1 MFQTEVCIETL
12 SKNATARWKRK
23 SILTADPCLS
33 TKESKRLDSFL
44 ISHQPENFL
53 RLRTYSLAH
62 SHKISHNED
71 LPEITGELINLR
83 KQHDRK
89 RGSNFFQ
96 ELNLK
101 RLQKNLEN
109 FKVQEIKA
117 LHRQENLK
125 LEIERLES
133 AVQEIC
139 KKQAEALET
148 RKVYNHIIQRMK
160 FHNLKQEKT
169 EFEYKTF
176 SKQSDLALSEISQH
190 KMRQSEL
197 KEQTKQAFNI
207 LQDYIETQTDQKLKD
222 LRMVESEM
230 KHKAINNSKREE
242 RFKRHIDIAERAANE
257 ERENK
262 ATHMRED
269 VMLMR
274 FYYIKM
280 GKILNYEIKKQA
292 HIEQAF
298 EKVKKTLNINQ
309 TNEMIV
315 KCLSSEIVFNDL
327 KRTARE
333 LISNISLAQD
343 KISEAEEK
351 IKKIEKNRMQIVSID
366 ALSREINEKKK
377 NTIDSQRRLIRVKGV
392 YNKIIDWTSKVLVKL
407 GKNNPPKRL
416 KERMCLIKSLIKSTI
431 NEPSS
436 QSCTKI
442 KLKSIIDKIEYK
454 NLIKIRT
461 DSEKNLSHAE
471 YIFRELKYD
480 SPSPELKSKNND

>member
-1 MFQTEVCIETL
+1 MFQTEVCIESL

-23 SILTADPCLS
+23 SISTADPCSS

-71 LPEITGELINLR
+71 LPEITGELLNLR
-83 KQHDRK
+83 KQHDIK

-101 RLQKNLEN
+101 RLHKNLEN
-109 FKVQEIKA
+109 FKVQETKA
-117 LHRQENLK
+117 LHRKENLQK
-125 LEIERLES
+125 DVERLES
-133 AVQEIC
+133 TIQEIC

-169 EFEYKTF
+169 EVEYKIY
-176 SKQSDLALSEISQH
+176 SKQSDLALSEISQQ

-207 LQDYIETQTDQKLKD
+207 LQSYIETQTDQRLKD
-222 LRMVESEM
+222 LRMVETEM
-230 KHKAINNSKREE
+230 NHKAINNSKREE
-242 RFKRHIDIAERAANE
+242 RFKRQIDIAERAANE
-257 ERENK
+257 EREIK

-274 FYYIKM
+274 FYYSQM
-280 GKILNYEIKKQA
+280 GKILNYEIKKQS
-292 HIEQAF
+292 HIEEAF

-309 TNEMIV
+309 TNEMIMR
-315 KCLSSEIVFNDL
+315 CLTSEIVFNDL

-333 LISNISLAQD
+333 FISNIAFTQN
-343 KISEAEEK
+343 KISEVEDK
-351 IKKIEKNRMQIVSID
+351 INKIEKNRMQVVSID
-366 ALSREINEKKK
+366 VLYRDINEKKK

-392 YNKIIDWTSKVLVKL
+392 YNKIRDWTSKVLVKL

-416 KERMCLIKSLIKSTI
+416 KDRMCIIKNLIKSTI
-431 NEPSS
+431 NDPCNK
-436 QSCTKI
+436 SCIKI
-442 KLKSIIDKIEYK
+442 NLKSIIDKIDHK
-454 NLIKIRT
+454 NLKKIRT
-461 DSEKNLSHAE
+461 DSEKNLSHE
-471 YIFRELKYD
+471 DEIFRELNHD
-480 SPSPELKSKNND
+480 SPPPELKSKTNY